1 MRGFN
6 PITDLRP
13 PDPFNEPAG
22 QSTEAIERIR
32 TRLASTREK
41 TAELVEIIKTKNI
54 SFKKDIDKIQ
64 ELNRRLRKTIPRIPI
79 MRGDAGTTSGDTIE
93 EQFRRGFGLGFG
105 AFARPRQKAP
115 VKSAFP
121 FLDLAIAGLLGAR
134 GKGLGKKTDLGA
146 FNNIKNFT
154 RQNNKPVVIPEIFIP
169 SPGATKRG
177 KQMFDMTAF
186 ADFLNKIF
194 GKPNVLKPGSGNVLP
209 FRRRPTFAPSKEV
222 AKKRGTAFFE
232 GDASQRTVDVDAVRV
247 PLDNQNILERVT
259 SLLNTRRLRKF
270 SKEKGFL
277 SFSKDADK
285 IPRIPS
291 LTRVQEQLLRMSK
304 AFTKNFPKGFKPSLS
319 KKGKLAR
326 QKFDPDDIFRGQ
338 ESVFRTEKEMD
349 SILDTVSK
357 ALRTG
362 EIPLDSDIKDFK
374 NTVRAFQDV
383 MVDMMDSKVMKM
395 SKMELDDILREL
407 KQISEKGQ
415 VYRTRGNQKRIER
428 FIKDIFKEVG
438 TPLSNINNKPMS
450 NDIAMLNTNT
460 GFTRETIIITDS
472 IG

>member
-1 MRGFN
+1 MRDFN

-93 EQFRRGFGLGFG
+93 EQFRRGFGLGFC

-121 FLDLAIAGLLGAR
+121 FLDLAIAGLLSAR
-134 GKGLGKKTDLGA
+134 GLKGLGKTTDLGA

-154 RQNNKPVVIPEIFIP
+154 RKNTKPIKIPEIFIP
-169 SPGATKRG
+169 SCATKPGSGRRIINITD
-177 KQMFDMTAF
+177 FV
-186 ADFLNKIF
+186 ADLTKT
-194 GKPNVLKPGSGNVLP
+194 PNVLKPGSGNVIP

-304 AFTKNFPKGFKPSLS
+304 SFTKNFPKGFKPSLS

-383 MVDMMDSKVMKM
+383 MVDMMDSKVMRM

>member
-1 MRGFN
+1 MRDFN

-22 QSTEAIERIR
+22 QSIEAIERIR

-134 GKGLGKKTDLGA
+134 GMKGLGKKTDIGA

-154 RQNNKPVVIPEIFIP
+154 RKNTKPIKIPEIFIP
-169 SPGATKRG
+169 SGATKPGSGRRIINI
-177 KQMFDMTAF
+177 T
-186 ADFLNKIF
+186 DFVEDLTK
-194 GKPNVLKPGSGNVLP
+194 KPNVLKPGSGNVIP

>member
-1 MRGFN
+1 MRDFN

-22 QSTEAIERIR
+22 QSIEAIERIR

-121 FLDLAIAGLLGAR
+121 FLDLAIAGLLSAR
-134 GKGLGKKTDLGA
+134 GLKGLGKTTDLGA

-154 RQNNKPVVIPEIFIP
+154 RKNTKPIKIPEIFIP
-169 SPGATKRG
+169 SGATKPGSGRRIINI
-177 KQMFDMTAF
+177 T
-186 ADFLNKIF
+186 DFVEDLTK
-194 GKPNVLKPGSGNVLP
+194 KPNVLKPGSGNVIP

-304 AFTKNFPKGFKPSLS
+304 SFTKNFPKGFKPSLS

-383 MVDMMDSKVMKM
+383 MVDMMDSKVMRM